1 MAQPAQKS
9 FLSHLSPE
17 AVLGTAIAASFLVHV
32 FMGAGVAVLDKW
44 QRAPVP
50 QKVKVSV
57 VETPKAIPPKP
68 VEVPKKKVPPKE
80 IKPVSERKPDKKV
93 VEQVAPV
100 AGLSKESFT
109 DGPSNVAVAAG
120 NTLLA
125 PDEGKRLNPNDIKAL
140 SGEDL
145 SSDPKLIFATMKTP
159 QYTDDAV
166 DANLEGLFVV
176 DVFVDKQGIVQSA
189 ELNKKVG
196 FGMDERILSAAR
208 EAKFVPRKDRV
219 GNAIEGWTQ
228 IKFKLELP
236 R

>member
-1 MAQPAQKS
+1 MSHRVQQKT
-9 FLSHLSPE
+9 FLQQLTPE
-17 AVLGTAIAASFLVHV
+17 AVLGTALAASLLVHV

-44 QRAPVP
+44 QRREPVS

-57 VETPKAIPPKP
+57 VETIPPKP
-68 VEVPKKKVPPKE
+68 VEVPQKKIPPKE

-93 VEQVAPV
+93 VETMQPV

-109 DGPSNVAVAAG
+109 DGPSNVSAAAG

-125 PDEGKRLNPNDIKAL
+125 PDEGKRIDPNDIKAL

-145 SSDPKLIFATMKTP
+145 SSDPKLIFSTMKTP

-176 DVFVDKQGIVQSA
+176 DVFVDKQGIVQSV
-189 ELNKKVG
+189 ELVKRVG
-196 FGMDERILSAAR
+196 FGMDERILGAAR
-208 EAKFVPRKDRV
+208 AAQFVPRKDRV

>member
-1 MAQPAQKS
+1 MKEWWDD
-9 FLSHLSPE
+9 FIDTPE
-17 AVLGTAIAASFLVHV
+17 FRQLT
-32 FMGAGVAVLDKW
+32 
-44 QRAPVP
+44 
-50 QKVKVSV
+50 
-57 VETPKAIPPKP
+57 
-68 VEVPKKKVPPKE
+68 
-80 IKPVSERKPDKKV
+80 
-93 VEQVAPV
+93 
-100 AGLSKESFT
+100 GLSKESFT
-109 DGPSNVAVAAG
+109 DGPSNIAVAAG

-176 DVFVDKQGIVQSA
+176 DVFVDKQGIVQSTG
-189 ELNKKVG
+189 LVKKVG

-228 IKFKLELP
+228 IKLKLELP